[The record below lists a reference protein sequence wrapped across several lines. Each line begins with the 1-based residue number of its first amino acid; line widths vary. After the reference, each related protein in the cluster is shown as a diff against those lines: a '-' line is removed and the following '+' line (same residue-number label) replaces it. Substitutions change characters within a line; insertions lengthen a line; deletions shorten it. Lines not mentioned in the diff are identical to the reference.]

1 MTQIELDIKMSEIE
15 QEEMQALKPLK
26 EKKERLHHYKED
38 AYQKKMD
45 AMKREHEARLEILN
59 VCREIYELRAS
70 FRAKKHEIKKQYIEN
85 NTI

>member
-26 EKKERLHHYKED
+26 EKKERLQHYKEE

-45 AMKREHEARLEILN
+45 AMKREHEAGLEILN
-59 VCREIYELRAS
+59 VCGEIFKLRAS
-70 FRAKKHEIKKQYIEN
+70 FRTKKHELKKQFIEN
-85 NTI
+85 N